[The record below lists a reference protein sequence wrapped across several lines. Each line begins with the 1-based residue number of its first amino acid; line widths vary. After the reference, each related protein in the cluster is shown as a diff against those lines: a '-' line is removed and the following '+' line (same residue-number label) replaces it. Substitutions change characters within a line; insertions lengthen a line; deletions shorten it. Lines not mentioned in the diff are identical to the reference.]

1 MKALRLNRLLL
12 RSSTL
17 GLTPKSV
24 LTNQGALNEMIFTI
38 IGMAGCGKSCMGRAL
53 SSRLKIK
60 LIDSDKLIE
69 KRMEKKL
76 QVLIDELG
84 VDEFRRIEEETLLS
98 IESPENEH
106 LIISTGGSAI
116 YSTKAMDYLKSKGK
130 IIYLYCGFLTIQE
143 RLGDYSKRGVVLKD
157 GQTLLDLYNERAP
170 MYESYADFTV
180 NCNGNAYPIYQ
191 RVAASAIKRYIK
203 ETEPKT

>member
-1 MKALRLNRLLL
+1 
-12 RSSTL
+12 
-17 GLTPKSV
+17 
-24 LTNQGALNEMIFTI
+24 MIFTI

-69 KRMEKKL
+69 KRVGKKL
-76 QVLIDELG
+76 QTIIDELG
-84 VDEFRRIEEETLLS
+84 VTEFRRIEEEVLLS
-98 IESPENEH
+98 IKAPEGEH

-116 YSTKAMDYLKSKGK
+116 YSKAAMDYLKTQGK
-130 IIYLYCGFLTIQE
+130 IIYLYCGFETIKE
-143 RLGDYSKRGVVLKD
+143 RLGDFSKRGVFLKE

-180 NCNGNAYPIYQ
+180 NCNGNSYLIYQ

-203 ETEPKT
+203 G